1 LRADYVRARRE
12 TEYPFLLR
20 IVAGST
26 VFCPAIVRALA
37 ASRFVDASGG
47 TTFSVKHFDLMEI
60 QSFTHVTIKSPR
72 TGRLLIVRSVRD
84 AMTVLTQYWSR
95 RKSEKH
101 TIACQACRDA
111 LDESGSVEN
120 ARTAFVAAAREAGIH
135 VTERTGSLLGPAPN
149 APPDRPEKPAG
160 TL

>member
-1 LRADYVRARRE
+1 VHAGKLNTHFCYE
-12 TEYPFLLR
+12 LLLT
-20 IVAGST
+20 APC
-26 VFCPAIVRALA
+26 FCPAIRRALPP
-37 ASRFVDASGG
+37 SRFVDAIGG

-60 QSFTHVTIKSPR
+60 QSFPHVTIKSPR

-101 TIACQACRDA
+101 ASACQACRDA
-111 LDESGSVEN
+111 LDECGSVEN
-120 ARTAFVAAAREAGIH
+120 ARTAFVAAALEAGIH